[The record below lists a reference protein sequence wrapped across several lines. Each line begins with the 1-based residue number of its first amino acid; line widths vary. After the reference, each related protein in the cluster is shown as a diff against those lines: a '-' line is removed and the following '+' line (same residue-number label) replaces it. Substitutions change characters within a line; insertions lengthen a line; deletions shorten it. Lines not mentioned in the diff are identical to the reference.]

1 MQNDHLDEHI
11 KILSQKKPNI
21 DNDWLQQ
28 QRNRLV
34 GVIDQYEH
42 KPKASFPILYKYFQF
57 SSFSKIYQIAA
68 SILILLTGIAIGTK
82 LDYNN
87 NMENIDSA
95 SSISNLLNNHR
106 ISSVQLNI
114 DDEDSNPFKFN
125 LVANKPIE
133 YSGNE
138 HDENVVLLLNH
149 MLNNTNNPGER
160 LKLAKKLSDTELKG
174 ELFAKVITKAIF
186 NEDNSAIQKILIESI
201 KHNQSS
207 TVRDALLRIVMGQ
220 YDPHIRLSA
229 IKLLAHFSNDAYV
242 IKMLKIISISDDN
255 PSIRF
260 TASKIISHKENNS
273 LNTDE
278 IEK

>member
-11 KILSQKKPNI
+11 KLLSQKKI
-21 DNDWLQQ
+21 DINSEWLQQ

-42 KPKASFPILYKYFQF
+42 KSKSSLSNIYHYSQF
-57 SSFSKIYQIAA
+57 SSFSKVYQVAA
-68 SILILLTGIAIGTK
+68 SILILLAGIAIGTK
-82 LDYNN
+82 LNDKNYL
-87 NMENIDSA
+87 ENIDSGN
-95 SSISNLLNNHR
+95 SISNLLNNQR
-106 ISSVQLNI
+106 ISSVQLDI
-114 DDEDSNPFKFN
+114 DGDDSNPFKFN

-201 KHNQSS
+201 KYNQSS

-229 IKLLAHFSNDAYV
+229 IKLLAHFSSDAYV
-242 IKMLKIISISDDN
+242 IKMLKIISISDNN

-260 TASKIISHKENNS
+260 TASKIISRNEDNS
-273 LNTDE
+273 IYTDE